1 MKLGIYPGTFDPIT
15 NGHLDLIERGLR
27 IFDEIIIAVAP
38 SPKKQPLF
46 DLKERLQ
53 LIRESVKDCQNV
65 KVEAFSGLL
74 VEYVKD
80 KGGIAII
87 RGLRAVSDFEYELQ
101 MALMNRRL
109 DMNIETVFMMPS
121 EEFSFLTSTIVKEV
135 ASFGG
140 SVKGLVPNVVDA
152 ALKKKFKAIEDITSR
167 SIC

>member
-1 MKLGIYPGTFDPIT
+1 MKLAIYPGTFDPIT
-15 NGHLDLIERGLR
+15 NGHLDLIDRGLR
-27 IFDEIIIAVAP
+27 IFDEIIIAVAL

-46 DLKERLQ
+46 ELNDRLQ

-140 SVKGLVPNVVDA
+140 SVKGLVPEVVDA
-152 ALKKKFKAIEDITSR
+152 ALKEKFKIAT
-167 SIC
+167 